1 MRRFSVYTTL
11 LALGVGLS
19 LIPHARADMPSG
31 GTYSV
36 SPRVSAT
43 VLALEPQ
50 GLATI
55 RTTTGATYEVVQH
68 PSWQVGDQVEC
79 KRVASAH
86 VQVPWE
92 RLDCQKVSDEAQ

>member
-1 MRRFSVYTTL
+1 MRRLYVSTTL

-19 LIPHARADMPSG
+19 LVPHARARMSGG

-36 SPRVSAT
+36 FPRVRAT

-55 RTTTGATYEVVQH
+55 RTTNGTTYEVVQH
-68 PSWQVGDQVEC
+68 PSWQVGDWVEC
-79 KRVASAH
+79 ERVAVAY
-86 VQVPWE
+86 VRVPWE
-92 RLDCQKVSDEAQ
+92 RLDCRKVSG

>member
-11 LALGVGLS
+11 LVLGVGLS
-19 LIPHARADMPSG
+19 LVPRARADMPAG
-31 GTYSV
+31 GTYAV

-55 RTTTGATYEVVQH
+55 RTATGATYEVVQH
-68 PSWQVGDQVEC
+68 PSWQVGDWVEC
-79 KRVASAH
+79 ERVAVAY
-86 VQVPWE
+86 VRVPWE
-92 RLDCQKVSDEAQ
+92 RLDCRKVSG

>member
-1 MRRFSVYTTL
+1 MRRLYVYTTL

-19 LIPHARADMPSG
+19 LVPRALARISSG
-31 GTYSV
+31 GLYSV
-36 SPRVSAT
+36 YPRVRAT

-55 RTTTGATYEVVQH
+55 RTTNGTTYEVVQR
-68 PSWQVGDQVEC
+68 PSWQVGDRVEC
-79 KRVASAH
+79 EHVAIAYAH
-86 VQVPWE
+86 VPWE